1 MSEDHFAKV
10 KGYLD
15 EIGVEVT
22 DEDAGER
29 LVVARDES
37 RGISALVIDCED
49 ELLIAEQVIFAV
61 GEDRL
66 PVYKRLLQIN
76 RELVHGAF
84 VLDEDG
90 RHVLFRDTLQLENL
104 DLNELEATI
113 NALAL
118 GLATYAGELID
129 FARATQGDAP

>member
-1 MSEDHFAKV
+1 MSQDHFAKV
-10 KGYLD
+10 KEYLNELD
-15 EIGVEVT
+15 VEVV
-22 DEDAGER
+22 EELAAEQ
-29 LVVARDES
+29 LVVVQDES
-37 RGISALVIDCED
+37 RGISSLVVDCED
-49 ELLIAEQVIFAV
+49 ELLIIEQLIFEV
-61 GEDRL
+61 SEDRL

-90 RHVLFRDTLQLENL
+90 RHVLFRNTLQLENL

-118 GLATYAGELID
+118 ALATYAGELIE
-129 FARATQGDAP
+129 FARAA

>member
-1 MSEDHFAKV
+1 MSQNHFAKV
-10 KGYLD
+10 KEYLND
-15 EIGVEVT
+15 LDVEVV
-22 DEDAGER
+22 EELAAEQ
-29 LVVARDES
+29 LVVVQDES
-37 RGISALVIDCED
+37 RGISSLVIDCED
-49 ELLIAEQVIFAV
+49 ELLIIEQLIFEV
-61 GEDRL
+61 REDRL

-90 RHVLFRDTLQLENL
+90 RHVLFRNTLQLENL

-118 GLATYAGELID
+118 ALATYAGELIE
-129 FARATQGDAP
+129 FARAA

>member
-1 MSEDHFAKV
+1 MSQDHFAKV
-10 KGYLD
+10 KEYLNELD
-15 EIGVEVT
+15 VEVV
-22 DEDAGER
+22 EELAAEQ
-29 LVVARDES
+29 LVVVQDES
-37 RGISALVIDCED
+37 RGISSLVIDCED
-49 ELLIAEQVIFAV
+49 ELLIIEQLIFEV
-61 GEDRL
+61 REDRL

-90 RHVLFRDTLQLENL
+90 RHVLFRNTLQLENL

-118 GLATYAGELID
+118 ALATYAGELIE
-129 FARATQGDAP
+129 FARAA

>member
-1 MSEDHFAKV
+1 MSQDHFAKV
-10 KGYLD
+10 KEYLNELD
-15 EIGVEVT
+15 VEVV
-22 DEDAGER
+22 EELAAEQ
-29 LVVARDES
+29 LVVVQDES
-37 RGISALVIDCED
+37 RGISALVVDCED
-49 ELLIAEQVIFAV
+49 ELLIIEQLIFEV

-90 RHVLFRDTLQLENL
+90 RRVLFRNTLQLENL

-118 GLATYAGELID
+118 ALATYAGELIE
-129 FARATQGDAP
+129 FARAA